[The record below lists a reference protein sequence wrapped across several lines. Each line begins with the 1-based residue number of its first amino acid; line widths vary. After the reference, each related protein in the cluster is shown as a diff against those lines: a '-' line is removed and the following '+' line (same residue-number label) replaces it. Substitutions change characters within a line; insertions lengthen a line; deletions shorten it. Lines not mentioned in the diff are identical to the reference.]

1 MKDEASLALEQL
13 LASVIT
19 PIRAKYRQAVVA
31 GMKTPIVAVLDA
43 RDPKGRKILEG
54 ITGTEAVSQL
64 IEKMTR
70 EKKLPLG
77 VATFPL
83 EKADQILGGPL
94 TPHGRKELEAKASTP
109 GAIPILIITRG
120 GVLCTSV
127 PEMDEP

>member
-19 PIRAKYRQAVVA
+19 PIRAEYRKAVVA
-31 GMKTPIVAVLDA
+31 GMKMPIVAVLDA

-54 ITGTEAVSQL
+54 ITGTEAVRQL
-64 IEKMTR
+64 IEKMAR

-77 VATFPL
+77 VSTFPL
-83 EKADQILGGPL
+83 EKANQILGPL
-94 TPHGRKELEAKASTP
+94 TSHGRKELEAKASKP